1 MTPET
6 IYIAAAIG
14 TVVISI
20 GAVISWV
27 KLPRIAAQVRCGF
40 QRIWRLLK
48 RVLSYALRPWT
59 FTRMQKAYNDEASER
74 LLNVENDVRSIY
86 SHIVTICHILEDMA
100 RDDKNDEELFP
111 KQDQMLRSLQR
122 IRYRIEQ
129 RSDIR

>member
-1 MTPET
+1 M
-6 IYIAAAIG
+6 A
-14 TVVISI
+14 TV
-20 GAVISWV
+20 
-27 KLPRIAAQVRCGF
+27 
-40 QRIWRLLK
+40 K
-48 RVLSYALRPWT
+48 RVLSYALRPLT
-59 FTRMQKAYNDEASER
+59 LTRMQKAYNDEASER

-122 IRYRIEQ
+122 IRYRIKQ